1 MSAGGVRNE
10 PTAGG
15 GTGNSPFTSPGSD
28 PVMRTADFR
37 DSNGNGIDDRDEGGR
52 QFQGF
57 SPVDRS
63 MGFGRQFQQPSF
75 INPFMGAYGFG
86 QPFGG
91 FNNPY
96 GGFGGGF
103 GMGIGGLY
111 GGYNPMPYG
120 GYQSYQPPQQFPGNA
135 YAPPM
140 MGGGISPF
148 FGGGYY

>member
-10 PTAGG
+10 PTSVVL
-15 GTGNSPFTSPGSD
+15 TGNSPLTSQAQE
-28 PVMRTADFR
+28 PVM
-37 DSNGNGIDDRDEGGR
+37 GP
-52 QFQGF
+52 
-57 SPVDRS
+57 PVDRS

-96 GGFGGGF
+96 GGFG
-103 GMGIGGLY
+103 MGIGGLY
-111 GGYNPMPYG
+111 GGYNPMPFG

-140 MGGGISPF
+140 MSGISPF

>member
-10 PTAGG
+10 PTSVAL
-15 GTGNSPFTSPGSD
+15 TGNSPLTSQAQE
-28 PVMRTADFR
+28 PVM
-37 DSNGNGIDDRDEGGR
+37 GP
-52 QFQGF
+52 
-57 SPVDRS
+57 PVDRS

-111 GGYNPMPYG
+111 GGYNPMPFG
-120 GYQSYQPPQQFPGNA
+120 GYQSYQPPPQQFNYELHRQQGPGNA
-135 YAPPM
+135 YAQPM